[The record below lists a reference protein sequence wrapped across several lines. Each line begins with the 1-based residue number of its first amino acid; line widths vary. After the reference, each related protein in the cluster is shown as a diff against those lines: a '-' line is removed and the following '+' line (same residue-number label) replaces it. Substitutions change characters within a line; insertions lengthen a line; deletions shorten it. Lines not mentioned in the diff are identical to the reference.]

1 MTPEGLHIKES
12 VEKYLL
18 HQRHAD
24 LIDFSDAL
32 FRVLFR
38 DREWNGKGDEI
49 KRSTRTGNG
58 DAIDPERAAFCVK
71 DWQRTGAFVLGSHR
85 SIQDLIQAG
94 ERNIKLT
101 EFGSGPIPPSA
112 FTMALIHPEITID
125 LVDIHPK
132 SLELAQRAADTLGI
146 DSKRITFIEADILQ
160 TDWTEYKTNMAVVE
174 TMHRGLLHEPEGA
187 VVAKLASELKGYP
200 IWLPEEITVE
210 GRLYEG
216 YQEPIEDR
224 FHIGQ
229 ITGIG
234 RDFRQAAQNG
244 EDPSELI
251 HVKKPFEIPEGVAKK
266 SRSAELLTRV
276 RVYGDIFVGPL
287 SQITSQQVVM
297 GRTQIGHRTGQ
308 IQYRMGDSE
317 AMLSSY

>member
-1 MTPEGLHIKES
+1 MTPEGEYIRDG
-12 VEKYLL
+12 VEKYLR
-18 HQRHAD
+18 HQQHAD

-38 DREWNGKGDEI
+38 DREWNRKGDEI

-85 SIQDLIQAG
+85 SIQSLIQAG
-94 ERNIKLT
+94 ERKIKLT

-112 FTMALIHPEITID
+112 FTMALIYPEIDID

-132 SLELAQRAADTLGI
+132 SLELAERAADVLGI
-146 DSKRITFIEADILQ
+146 ERKRIKFIATDILK
-160 TDWTEYKTNMAVVE
+160 TDWNDYKTNVAVVE

-187 VVAKLASELKGYP
+187 VVAKLASQLKGDP
-200 IWLPEEITVE
+200 IWLPDEITVE

-224 FHIGQ
+224 FHLGK
-229 ITGIG
+229 ITEIG
-234 RDFRQAAQNG
+234 RDFRRAAQNQK
-244 EDPSELI
+244 DPTELI
-251 HVKKPFEIPEGVAKK
+251 QVKRTFEIPEGVAKK
-266 SRSAELLTRV
+266 CRSAELLTRV
-276 RVYGDIFVGPL
+276 RVYGDLFVGPS

-308 IQYRMGDSE
+308 IQYQMGDSE
-317 AMLSSY
+317 ASLSSY